1 MRMEEGRGRGCHD
14 GWRKRAQVLSISSL
28 SRYLFFPEIRKQRRG
43 RTKRL
48 ARQRQQGNRASC

>member
-43 RTKRL
+43 RTKRP
-48 ARQRQQGNRASC
+48 ARQR